1 MALKS
6 EKLDR
11 RITIQRYGITYNADN
26 EPIEAW
32 APLAT
37 VWASVNYVSDGEKV
51 RAAEVG
57 ASITVRFQIRYSSDV
72 ADVDAKDRVLFEGD
86 VFDISGVKPLGRREG
101 LEISAAAAA
110 DE

>member
-1 MALKS
+1 MRS
-6 EKLDR
+6 ERLDR
-11 RITIQRYGITYNADN
+11 RITLQRYGITYNSDN

-32 APLAT
+32 SDLAT

-57 ASITVRFQIRYSSDV
+57 ASIAVRFQIRYSSTV
-72 ADVDAKDRVLFEGD
+72 ADLNAKDRVLFDGD
-86 VFDISGVKPLGRREG
+86 VFDIEGVKPLGRREG

>member
-11 RITIQRYGITYNADN
+11 RITLMQYGITYNADN
-26 EPIEAW
+26 EPIEGFT
-32 APLAT
+32 PLAT
-37 VWASVNYVSDGEKV
+37 VWASATPVSDGEKV

-57 ASITVRFQIRYSSDV
+57 ASISMRFQIRYSATV
-72 ADVDAKDRVLFEGD
+72 AVLNPKDCLVYQD
-86 VFDISGVKPLGRREG
+86 KIHDISGVKELGRREG
-101 LEISAAAAA
+101 LEITAAAAA

>member
-1 MALKS
+1 MRS

-11 RITIQRYGITYNADN
+11 RITLQRYGVTYDSDN
-26 EPIEAW
+26 QPIEGFTD
-32 APLAT
+32 LAT
-37 VWASVNYVSDGEKV
+37 VWASVQYVSDGERV

-57 ASITVRFQIRYSSDV
+57 ASITVRFQIRYSSTV
-72 ADVDAKDRVLFEGD
+72 AVVNPKDRVVYGGKT
-86 VFDISGVKPLGRREG
+86 FDISGVKELGRREG